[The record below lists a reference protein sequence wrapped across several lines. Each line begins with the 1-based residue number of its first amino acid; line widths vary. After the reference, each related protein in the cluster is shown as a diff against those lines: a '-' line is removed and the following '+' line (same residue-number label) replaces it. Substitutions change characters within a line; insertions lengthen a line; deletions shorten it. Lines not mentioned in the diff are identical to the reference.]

1 LAAGV
6 TTAAGGAFEAYLD
19 GLGLGGRASEP
30 ARLTR
35 IGEGSSNLT
44 FLVERGGA
52 RVVLRRPPPPPLPPS
67 AHDVVREAR
76 LQLALAEQGVRVPR
90 VLAICEDP
98 ELIGAPFYVM
108 EALDGEVITD
118 RVPDGTHGRSLGLAV
133 ADALAELHTVD
144 WRAEALSRYG
154 RPSGY
159 LERQLHR
166 FGALY
171 DTSGGR
177 RIPGFDALTKQLRT
191 TLPAGGG
198 TAVVHGD
205 YRLGNLM
212 VSAGP
217 RPELLAILDWEMA
230 TVGDPLADLG
240 YLTITWSEPGTLE
253 HPMLR
258 SPATAANGFPTRD
271 ELVERY
277 AVLTGRDVPALPWYQ
292 ALALWKCSVFCE
304 AIYGRHLRGEHDDA
318 WAASL
323 CEGVPRLI
331 EVAAECLDQA

>member
-6 TTAAGGAFEAYLD
+6 TTAAGEAFEVYLD
-19 GLGLGGRASEP
+19 GLVPAGGP

-35 IGEGSSNLT
+35 IGKGASNLT
-44 FLVERGGA
+44 YLVERGGA

-76 LQLALAEQGVRVPR
+76 LQLALSDQGVRVPR

-98 ELIGAPFYVM
+98 ALIGAPFYLM
-108 EALDGEVITD
+108 AALDGAVITD
-118 RVPDGTHGRSLGLAV
+118 AVPEGTDGRPLGLAIV
-133 ADALAELHTVD
+133 DALAELHTVD
-144 WRAEALSRYG
+144 WRAGPLSRFG

-159 LERQLHR
+159 LQRQLDR

-171 DTSGGR
+171 DASGGR
-177 RIPGFDALTKQLRT
+177 RIPGFEALTERLRRA
-191 TLPAGGG
+191 LPPGGD

-205 YRLGNLM
+205 FRLGNVM
-212 VSAGP
+212 VSTGA
-217 RPELLAILDWEMA
+217 RPDLLAILDWEMA

-240 YLTITWSEPGTLE
+240 YLTVTWSEPGALE

-258 SPATAANGFPTRD
+258 SPVTAANGFPTRD

-277 AVLTGRDVPALPWYQ
+277 AVLTGRDVSSLAWYQ

-304 AIYGRHLRGEHDDA
+304 AIYGRHLRGEHEDP

-331 EVAAECLDQA
+331 EVAAECLAQA

>member
-6 TTAAGGAFEAYLD
+6 TTAAGEAFEAYLD
-19 GLGLGGRASEP
+19 GVMPAGSEP

-35 IGEGSSNLT
+35 IGEGASNLT

-52 RVVLRRPPPPPLPPS
+52 QVVLRRPPPPPLPPS

-108 EALDGEVITD
+108 EALDGTVITGAA
-118 RVPDGTHGRSLGLAV
+118 PAGTDGRALGLAV
-133 ADALAELHTVD
+133 VDALAELHTVD
-144 WRAEALSRYG
+144 WRSGALSRFS

-159 LERQLHR
+159 LERQLNR

-171 DTSGGR
+171 EASEGR
-177 RIPGFDALTKQLRT
+177 RIPGFEALTETLRRG
-191 TLPAGGG
+191 LPESGD

-205 YRLGNLM
+205 YRLGNIM
-212 VSAGP
+212 VGGGS
-217 RPELLAILDWEMA
+217 LLAILDWEMA

-240 YLTITWSEPGTLE
+240 YLTITWSEPGAVDHT
-253 HPMLR
+253 MLL
-258 SPATAANGFPTRD
+258 SPATAAHGFPTRD

-277 AVLTGRDVPALPWYQ
+277 AVLTGRDVSSLAWYQ
-292 ALALWKCSVFCE
+292 ALALWKSAVFCE
-304 AIYGRHLRGEHDDA
+304 AIYGRHLRGEHDDP

-331 EVAAECLDQA
+331 EVGAECLAQA